1 MVQALRGSSLEKR
14 ITHMNELMEKAA
26 PEVRRLFE
34 QRFEMSW
41 IYHDGVMEGIV
52 YTPEEFEEAF
62 REPSDEYGS
71 EGPDEEAVDQIRQY
85 RATIA
90 LVRELAQRK
99 RLTVGLD
106 VIKRIYATLV
116 PEEVEGRHPPRYRK
130 EMPSQRMYFHELLP
144 PEKISYRMR
153 QLVQWMNAAETRR
166 TTHPIRLAA
175 RAHHQ
180 LLHIYPFPVHSGSV
194 ARFVMNLLL
203 LRSGYPPAII
213 HATERQRY
221 YDALRTKADATA
233 ALVHEALVASVES
246 TIRFFEEQDVRTA

>member
-14 ITHMNELMEKAA
+14 ITHMNELMEAA
-26 PEVRRLFE
+26 SPEVREAFQR
-34 QRFEMSW
+34 RFEMSW

-52 YTPEEFEEAF
+52 YTPEELEEAF
-62 REPSDEYGS
+62 REAGEEDFV
-71 EGPDEEAVDQIRQY
+71 EGPDEEAVEQIRQY

-99 RLTVGLD
+99 RLSVSLD

-116 PEEVEGRHPPRYRK
+116 PEEIEGRQPPRYRR
-130 EMPSQRMYFHELLP
+130 EVPSQRMYFHDLLP

-203 LRSGYPPAII
+203 LRSGYPPAIV

-221 YDALRTKADATA
+221 YDALRTKVDATA
-233 ALVHEALVASVES
+233 AIVHEALVASVES
-246 TIRFFEEQDVRTA
+246 TIRFFEEQDVRSA